1 MNNSSMII
9 LYGVLFI
16 SVYYD
21 IKSKRIPNKLIIIG
35 YLSCFIISLIQ
46 KGSHGMIE
54 FLIGST
60 VPLIILFILFL
71 FRMIGAGDIKL
82 LALVGGVLGLP
93 HILYCIF
100 AAFAVGA
107 VISLGKMIYNRSF
120 LIRMQYLAAYITY
133 TMQTKNISPY
143 YQKEEGDKNIIAFSP
158 CILLGLVIYRL
169 YRGCYLGGL

>member
-1 MNNSSMII
+1 MNNISMII

-46 KGSHGMIE
+46 NGPHGMID
-54 FLIGST
+54 FLTGST

-82 LALVGGVLGLP
+82 LALAGGVLGLP
-93 HILYCIF
+93 HILYCTL

-107 VISLGKMIYNRSF
+107 VLSLGKMLYNRNF
-120 LIRMQYLAAYITY
+120 LIRMQYLAAYISCTI
-133 TMQTKNISPY
+133 QTKKLSPY

-158 CILLGLVIYRL
+158 CILLGLAIYRGWCL
-169 YRGCYLGGL
+169 DSL